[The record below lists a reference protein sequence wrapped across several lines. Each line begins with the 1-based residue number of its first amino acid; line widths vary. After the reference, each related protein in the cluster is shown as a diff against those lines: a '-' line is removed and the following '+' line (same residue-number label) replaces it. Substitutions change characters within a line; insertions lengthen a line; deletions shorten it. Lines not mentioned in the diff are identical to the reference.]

1 MQDSA
6 RALAKAGLVAA
17 TAVLGLAMFANAMTK
32 PLGRD
37 EHMYCTGGVL
47 LAQGQMIYRDFSYVA
62 QLPYHPLILAALF
75 KTLGTTHYLLTGRIV
90 SLICDLVVLLCII
103 DIYRRVLGR
112 SYMAGAL
119 VGLAGGIIYVFNP
132 IVDYANGYAWN
143 NDVVVMCV
151 GLSFWLFVAGGNKG
165 PWRYWRI
172 GLVGILVSLA
182 TFMRM
187 TTVVIQGIFL
197 VVVLWKEAEPGKGR
211 LKAAL
216 VFLAVTGI
224 VSLWP
229 IYAFV
234 CAPRAFFVDV
244 FRIHLLNSQRLHK
257 IGMFFEKPRL
267 LSDCLGTYGYLSLIV
282 TAIGLG
288 VLVMLIRRRIV
299 GSELRG
305 FLLAITLAVAFL
317 GIALVLPETWI
328 QHLAPPVP
336 FIIISMA
343 YPLKYFAQV
352 GAKYKMAGIFL
363 VVLCALISVVSY
375 PLVWMRI
382 PQAFARQNWVPILLH
397 EVSQDIVERAGRNGQ
412 ILTLTPLLALEGGGQ
427 IYRELSAGVFAY
439 GVSDFMSAEDLAV
452 SHTAGPKELA
462 RLIRTCPPA
471 AVVVGLE
478 WRSLEEALIRT
489 AVGPGWYSKS
499 YGDTGV
505 VAYFPP

>member
-17 TAVLGLAMFANAMTK
+17 TAMLGLAMFANAMTK

-37 EHMYCTGGVL
+37 EHMYCTAGVL

-112 SYMAGAL
+112 SYVAGAL
-119 VGLAGGIIYVFNP
+119 VGLAGGVIYVFNP

-143 NDVVVMCV
+143 NDMVVMCV
-151 GLSFWLFVAGGNKG
+151 VLSFWLLVAGGNKG

-172 GLVGILVSLA
+172 GLVGILLSLA

-187 TTVVIQGIFL
+187 TTVVIQGVFL
-197 VVVLWKEAEPGKGR
+197 VVVLWKQAEPGKGR
-211 LKAAL
+211 FKAAL

-229 IYAFV
+229 IYVFV
-234 CAPRAFFVDV
+234 CAPKAFFVDV

-257 IGMFFEKPRL
+257 IGMFFEKPKL

-299 GSELRG
+299 WSDLRG

-317 GIALVLPETWI
+317 SIALVLPETWI

-343 YPLKYFAQV
+343 YPLK
-352 GAKYKMAGIFL
+352 
-363 VVLCALISVVSY
+363 
-375 PLVWMRI
+375 
-382 PQAFARQNWVPILLH
+382 
-397 EVSQDIVERAGRNGQ
+397 
-412 ILTLTPLLALEGGGQ
+412 
-427 IYRELSAGVFAY
+427 
-439 GVSDFMSAEDLAV
+439 
-452 SHTAGPKELA
+452 
-462 RLIRTCPPA
+462 
-471 AVVVGLE
+471 
-478 WRSLEEALIRT
+478 
-489 AVGPGWYSKS
+489 
-499 YGDTGV
+499 
-505 VAYFPP
+505 